1 MISVV
6 GYSVRLYFEIVFC
19 LNFKI
24 VKIFVNVDFF
34 KDLFIKINFIKNG
47 KFFLVE
53 FIYSWFFLRCY
64 ICKKWGYLE
73 KVCVM
78 NKKDGV
84 GMIEQILK
92 NTVNFK
98 GEELVEKIE
107 INKKV
112 AKETGNEEWVDL
124 GNNSSSLIK
133 RVLKYG

>member
-1 MISVV
+1 M
-6 GYSVRLYFEIVFC
+6 
-19 LNFKI
+19 
-24 VKIFVNVDFF
+24 
-34 KDLFIKINFIKNG
+34 
-47 KFFLVE
+47 
-53 FIYSWFFLRCY
+53 
-64 ICKKWGYLE
+64 
-73 KVCVM
+73 
-78 NKKDGV
+78 
-84 GMIEQILK
+84 K